1 MEGLRRV
8 ICENSIKIAQVLRR
22 VQSLFER
29 IFKYDRSRV
38 HAVQIL
44 NLSIFHMI
52 THDQLL
58 YEQDNYTRARLNL
71 Q

>member
-1 MEGLRRV
+1 M
-8 ICENSIKIAQVLRR
+8 CENSIKIAQALRR
-22 VQSLFER
+22 VQFER

-44 NLSIFHMI
+44 NLSIFHKI
-52 THDQLL
+52 TQLL